1 MWNLEKSN
9 HGFLDLLLFMTAVQE
24 VSQLICQGN
33 VYSYSN
39 VKHVDDVIKSLL
51 LKGLLIALLKPEAK
65 LLCHCIL
72 HTHVRTFYLFSGGIR
87 NKTLLLSATS

>member
-1 MWNLEKSN
+1 M
-9 HGFLDLLLFMTAVQE
+9 DLLLFMTAVQE